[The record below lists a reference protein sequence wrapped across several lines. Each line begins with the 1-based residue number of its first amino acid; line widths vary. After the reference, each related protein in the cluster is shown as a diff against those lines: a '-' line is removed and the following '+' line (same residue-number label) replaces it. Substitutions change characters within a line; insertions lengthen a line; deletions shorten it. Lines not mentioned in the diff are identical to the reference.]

1 MERCVAVE
9 VGPAAAA
16 AADVAPPANNVK
28 VDAAAASAASGDND
42 NDDDD
47 APGLKDNAAATSLLW
62 DKFSITEDN

>member
-9 VGPAAAA
+9 VDPAAAA

-28 VDAAAASAASGDND
+28 VDASAASGDND